1 MRCRRAFTLLE
12 IMVAIVLTSLIALL
26 ALSAAQVSID
36 ARARLTS
43 HLNDVESARAV
54 RTLLTDALR
63 NARIPTRPGDP
74 GFDLQNGRLSFV
86 SAGGAAPLDP
96 DYDWRITVIPDARG
110 LSFVATP
117 LGHAPATQVAFRVP
131 DVTRWDVQVLDADGL
146 QWRSDWTETKVMPRA
161 ISIALWHNSVTAVMP
176 IRVVLSP

>member
-1 MRCRRAFTLLE
+1 MGRRSGFTLLE

-26 ALSAAQVSID
+26 AFSAAGVAID
-36 ARARLTS
+36 ARARLTAR
-43 HLNDVESARAV
+43 LDQVQSARAV

-96 DYDWRITVIPDARG
+96 DYDWRITLTPDARG
-110 LSFVATP
+110 LSFVATA
-117 LGHAPATQVAFRVP
+117 LGHTTPAQVAFRVP
-131 DVTRWDVQVLDADGL
+131 DVTRWDVQVLEPDGS
-146 QWRSDWTETKVMPRA
+146 QWQSNWSDNRVMPRA
-161 ISIALWHNSVTAVMP
+161 VSIAFWHNSVTAVMP
-176 IRVVLSP
+176 IRIVLSP

>member
-1 MRCRRAFTLLE
+1 MRRWRAFTLLE

-26 ALSAAQVSID
+26 AFSAAQVTID

-63 NARIPTRPGDP
+63 NARIPSRPGDP
-74 GFDLQNGRLSFV
+74 GFDLENGRLSFV

-96 DYDWRITVIPDARG
+96 DYDWRITVLPDASG

-117 LGHAPATQVAFRVP
+117 LGHAPAAQVAFRVP
-131 DVTRWDVQVLDADGL
+131 DVTRWDVQVLEPDGS
-146 QWRSDWTETKVMPRA
+146 QWQSTWSDTRVMPRA
-161 ISIALWHNSVTAVMP
+161 ISIAFWHNSVTAVMP